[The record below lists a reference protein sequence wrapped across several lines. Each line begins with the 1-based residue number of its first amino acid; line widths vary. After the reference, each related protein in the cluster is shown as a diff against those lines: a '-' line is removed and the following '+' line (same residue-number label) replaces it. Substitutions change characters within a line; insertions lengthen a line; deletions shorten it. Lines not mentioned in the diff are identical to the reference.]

1 MSDRDLTTTHDS
13 ALMEADGGRAEMPFL
28 DHLEELRW
36 RILKALAAILL
47 GAAVCFV
54 FSDSLLKILTYPYE
68 DAVRSLESERSSG
81 AVEAVKQLL
90 TRWAAEVDPAYAG
103 APSPAG
109 PTELPET
116 RQLQALK
123 PMTYFFIS
131 LQIAFIGGLIV
142 ALPVVFYQF
151 WQFVAPGLLS
161 EERRLVIPVV
171 GASVG
176 CFCLGAAAAY
186 WIVLPLGLRF
196 FLALE
201 PPDMTSQ
208 WAADIYV
215 SFVLR
220 LLLGFGIV
228 FEMPVVALILSR
240 IGILTPEYMR
250 SIRRYA
256 IIIIFVLGA
265 IFTPPD
271 PLSQMLMALPLLL
284 LYEVSIWVSR
294 VFGRNRREKE
304 PAAPDATDS
313 DSGDGI

>member
-1 MSDRDLTTTHDS
+1 MNDTDLTPTGETDLVETS
-13 ALMEADGGRAEMPFL
+13 KAPAEMAFL

-47 GAAVCFV
+47 GAVVCFV
-54 FSDSLLKILTYPYE
+54 FSDSLLKILTYPYD
-68 DAVRSLESERSSG
+68 DAVRSIESDRSSG
-81 AVEAVKQLL
+81 AVEAVKRLL
-90 TRWAAEVDPAYAG
+90 AQWMSSVDPRYAVAAG
-103 APSPAG
+103 ESVPAQ
-109 PTELPET
+109 LPES
-116 RQLQALK
+116 RRLQALK

-131 LQIAFIGGLIV
+131 LQIALIGGFIF

-151 WQFVAPGLLS
+151 WQFVAPGLLTY
-161 EERRLVIPVV
+161 EKRLAIPVV

-176 CFCLGAAAAY
+176 CFCTGAAAAY

-208 WAADIYV
+208 WAVDIYV

-228 FEMPVVALILSR
+228 FEMPVVSLILSR
-240 IGILTPEYMR
+240 IGLLTPEYMR
-250 SIRRYA
+250 RIRRYA
-256 IIIIFVLGA
+256 IIIIFILGA

-271 PLSQMLMALPLLL
+271 PLSQILMALPLLL
-284 LYEVSIWVSR
+284 LYEVSIWVSKA
-294 VFGRNRREKE
+294 FGKDRQQKK
-304 PAAPDATDS
+304 PAA
-313 DSGDGI
+313 